1 MQENRKGPT
10 RILRQGGIFI
20 ITLIPNVS
28 KPPKFLASAQTPS
41 NTRLTVSKTKAW
53 LTKLRAD
60 ACSLMDPSLCW
71 TPKNTLGGFKEIE
84 RLRSTKENF
93 VIYKLYQGSRAIIFQ
108 TCKGLQG
115 CQGSQGFRFFSP
127 LGLAAHVGLGQSW
140 LSSAAWRT
148 EAARAQRN
156 PHSLKCC
163 LFEMQNWQMFTV
175 LQRLSKPIQS
185 GCKRHQQLRCILGK
199 R

>member
-60 ACSLMDPSLCW
+60 ACSLTDPSLCW
-71 TPKNTLGGFKEIE
+71 TPKNTLGGFKEVE

-93 VIYKLYQGSRAIIFQ
+93 IIYKLYQGSRAIIFQ
-108 TCKGLQG
+108 TCKRASKDAKVLR
-115 CQGSQGFRFFSP
+115 GSDSSP
-127 LGLAAHVGLGQSW
+127 HLAWQPTWGSGSPGSAQLPGEQKQQAGPVKPTFKMLPIPDAKRLTNVHSPSKVVEANTKW
-140 LSSAAWRT
+140 L
-148 EAARAQRN
+148 
-156 PHSLKCC
+156 
-163 LFEMQNWQMFTV
+163 
-175 LQRLSKPIQS
+175 
-185 GCKRHQQLRCILGK
+185 
-199 R
+199 